1 MRLIVVRKVL
11 VLLLIACGLGAWAQD
26 QPAMPAPPAT
36 PPPAV
41 QGALLSGRG
50 AVTVNG
56 QPSRSSQAL
65 LPGDLIV
72 TPADGGANLTLD
84 GTSILLTGAVAA
96 RFEGAGITLERGAL
110 SAGTQK
116 GFLVR
121 TGCLTIAP
129 VDPNQWT
136 EFAVTDSE
144 NATVTVLVRK
154 GAVNITEA
162 DKIDRLEA
170 GREATRPSCLAEQ
183 REKEKRRRTGAATAA
198 STGPLN
204 SNIAVIG
211 GAAGAGALTIFI
223 LTRPPAPYSPSKP

>member
-1 MRLIVVRKVL
+1 MRVVMRRMFAL
-11 VLLLIACGLGAWAQD
+11 PLALAASLWAQD
-26 QPAMPAPPAT
+26 PSAAPAPL
-36 PPPAV
+36 PPAPQ
-41 QGALLSGRG
+41 QGAMLSGKG

-56 QPSRSSQAL
+56 QASRSSQAL

-84 GTSILLTGAVAA
+84 GTTLVIVGGAAA
-96 RFEGAGITLERGAL
+96 RFEGTGITLERGA
-110 SAGTQK
+110 SSVGTQK
-116 GFLVR
+116 GFVVR

-129 VDPNQWT
+129 VDPIQWT
-136 EFAVTDSE
+136 DFSVTDSE

-162 DKIDRLEA
+162 DKVDRLEA

-183 REKEKRRRTGAATAA
+183 REKEKSRRTGAATAA

-211 GAAGAGALTIFI
+211 GAAGAGVLTIFI